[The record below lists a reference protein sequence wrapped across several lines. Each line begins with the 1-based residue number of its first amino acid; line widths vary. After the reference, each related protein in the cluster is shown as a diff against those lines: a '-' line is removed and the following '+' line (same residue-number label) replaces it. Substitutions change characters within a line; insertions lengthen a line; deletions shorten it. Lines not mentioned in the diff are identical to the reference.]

1 MIEKTKIAVNP
12 TYCPMTTL
20 VTPGRLVVRLKNRAT
35 IRRSSTFVT
44 ANMALARPSSPGLIW
59 DSSRLEV
66 LGGQRRAPASA
77 SSPPPSVRAS
87 PASHRQLPAG
97 GHFKTSFRGV
107 PRVRDASDVR
117 RGLPGPML
125 YQRTTLDSGL
135 IAHAARR
142 VWPLNRRPGCLNVD
156 RVPEPPLLNTLEVL
170 FVWASH
176 FRHSIGY
183 RPYRW
188 WLAIGY

>member
-20 VTPGRLVVRLKNRAT
+20 VTPGRLGVRLKNRAR

-44 ANMALARPSSPGLIW
+44 ANITIARPNSPGLIW
-59 DSSRLEV
+59 LSSRLEV

-87 PASHRQLPAG
+87 PARHRQLPAG

-107 PRVRDASDVR
+107 PRVGDASDLR
-117 RGLPGPML
+117 RGLD
-125 YQRTTLDSGL
+125 QCC
-135 IAHAARR
+135 IK
-142 VWPLNRRPGCLNVD
+142 
-156 RVPEPPLLNTLEVL
+156 EPP
-170 FVWASH
+170 
-176 FRHSIGY
+176 
-183 RPYRW
+183 
-188 WLAIGY
+188 